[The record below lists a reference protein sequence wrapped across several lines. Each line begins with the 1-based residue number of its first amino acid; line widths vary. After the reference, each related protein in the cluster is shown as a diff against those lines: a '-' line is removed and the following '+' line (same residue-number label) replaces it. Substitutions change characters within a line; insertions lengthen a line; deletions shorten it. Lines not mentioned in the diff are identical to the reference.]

1 MRGANSSFAN
11 SVFSLAPSVT
21 KTFLQPDT
29 KQNIAVSKRFSMMYQ
44 SSGKITGRQF
54 DDARSSR
61 SKHLTKFEKAQ
72 QRHLRQI
79 TQSEA
84 ELKKISAN

>member
-1 MRGANSSFAN
+1 MN
-11 SVFSLAPSVT
+11 SVFSLAPSVN
-21 KTFLQPDT
+21 KTFLQADT

-44 SSGKITGRQF
+44 STSKIVGRRF
-54 DDARSSR
+54 DDTSSSR
-61 SKHLTKFEKAQ
+61 SKRLTKFEKVQ

-84 ELKKISAN
+84 ELKKIAAN